1 VGGFL
6 FSPLDRSPTI
16 DSDAGIQMP
25 EEEVGRRCDGRLPV
39 YGNDGP
45 PGIEEDSEEREVV
58 VEEDPV

>member
-1 VGGFL
+1 
-6 FSPLDRSPTI
+6 
-16 DSDAGIQMP
+16 MP